1 MHLKDNLMDRVL
13 NTVGWWR
20 PIQAQFSGP
29 FWPSRS
35 FLFGGVKS
43 APLQTLPNN
52 IYLNHKWS
60 IYDKYCCENQ
70 RSVDMKCYNWTI
82 GVIEMWW
89 WCSMV
94 MTSRKILATIVS
106 LVIALARESLYKN
119 ECFLYLT
126 LKQLLWEGRIFNEAI
141 HWKNQRTLALPAQ
154 DKDYINILELFWNS
168 TRITYYLFTR
178 ATKLWYLEGRRC
190 RSWRSRRCPRHN
202 LPINLCKSQT

>member
-1 MHLKDNLMDRVL
+1 MEASTSPIFWAFLTHFWVL
-13 NTVGWWR
+13 LTFLVVPLWR
-20 PIQAQFSGP
+20 SEVNPAS
-29 FWPSRS
+29 
-35 FLFGGVKS
+35 
-43 APLQTLPNN
+43 N
-52 IYLNHKWS
+52 IAKTIFILSHKWS

-141 HWKNQRTLALPAQ
+141 HWKNQRILA
-154 DKDYINILELFWNS
+154 
-168 TRITYYLFTR
+168 
-178 ATKLWYLEGRRC
+178 
-190 RSWRSRRCPRHN
+190 CPRQRLYKYPGIVLKFHKN
-202 LPINLCKSQT
+202 YLLLIHPRN

>member
-1 MHLKDNLMDRVL
+1 MEASTSPIFWAFLTHFWVL
-13 NTVGWWR
+13 LTFLVVPLWR
-20 PIQAQFSGP
+20 SEVNPAS
-29 FWPSRS
+29 
-35 FLFGGVKS
+35 
-43 APLQTLPNN
+43 N
-52 IYLNHKWS
+52 IAKTIFILSHKWS